1 MTGPPKSTGTCWP
14 GALFRATLSSV
25 DKFGV
30 SVMQKFSTYDEIY
43 ASFRWNIP
51 ARYNIAT
58 DVCDRHAADPGKIA
72 MLGEDGDG
80 KIWRMTFREVQRR
93 ANQLANLLVSIGLT
107 KGDRVMLLL
116 GQNAW
121 TAIAHVACWKAGLV
135 SVPVSPLFGPDA
147 ITYRLNH
154 VGARVVIT
162 DLENLP
168 KLVQARMSAPETQRC
183 YIIDGRAPEAES
195 LVGSLE
201 AARDT
206 FTNLDTAADDP
217 AFLNFTSG
225 TTGNPKGALQAHR
238 SMLGHLPGAEF
249 GYDFFPHPGDLMW
262 SPADWAWLAG
272 LMDVLMPAWYH
283 GVPVLTFRAPRFDP
297 EQAFAML
304 GRHQV
309 RTGLFT
315 PTMLRMMRQVTD
327 PIGRYGVKLRAIIS
341 GGESVGKELLE
352 WGAQALKIPV
362 NEAFGQTECNL
373 CLGSN
378 ASIMRIKPGSIGR
391 AVPGHIAAV
400 VDDAGHELSPGTTG
414 NLAVRSPDP
423 VMMLEYWRNPE
434 ATRDKY
440 AGGWLI
446 TGDLAACDTDGY
458 FWFQGRADDIITS
471 GGYRIGPTEI
481 EDALSRH
488 PAVVMAAAIGVP
500 DPVRTESIKA
510 FVVLRHGFSESP
522 QLVAEI
528 RDFVRE
534 RLAKHE
540 VPRDIEF
547 VAALPMTATGK
558 ILRRELRDAERRKSE
573 RVFNR

>member
-1 MTGPPKSTGTCWP
+1 
-14 GALFRATLSSV
+14 
-25 DKFGV
+25 
-30 SVMQKFSTYDEIY
+30 
-43 ASFRWNIP
+43 
-51 ARYNIAT
+51 
-58 DVCDRHAADPGKIA
+58 
-72 MLGEDGDG
+72 
-80 KIWRMTFREVQRR
+80 
-93 ANQLANLLVSIGLT
+93 
-107 KGDRVMLLL
+107 
-116 GQNAW
+116 
-121 TAIAHVACWKAGLV
+121 
-135 SVPVSPLFGPDA
+135 
-147 ITYRLNH
+147 
-154 VGARVVIT
+154 
-162 DLENLP
+162 
-168 KLVQARMSAPETQRC
+168 
-183 YIIDGRAPEAES
+183 
-195 LVGSLE
+195 
-201 AARDT
+201 
-206 FTNLDTAADDP
+206 
-217 AFLNFTSG
+217 
-225 TTGNPKGALQAHR
+225 
-238 SMLGHLPGAEF
+238 
-249 GYDFFPHPGDLMW
+249 
-262 SPADWAWLAG
+262 
-272 LMDVLMPAWYH
+272 
-283 GVPVLTFRAPRFDP
+283 
-297 EQAFAML
+297 
-304 GRHQV
+304 
-309 RTGLFT
+309 
-315 PTMLRMMRQVTD
+315 
-327 PIGRYGVKLRAIIS
+327 
-341 GGESVGKELLE
+341 
-352 WGAQALKIPV
+352 
-362 NEAFGQTECNL
+362 
-373 CLGSN
+373 
-378 ASIMRIKPGSIGR
+378 
-391 AVPGHIAAV
+391 VPGHIAAV